1 MAASC
6 MQGVAIGGLNEDC
19 QPEPVHADA
28 KEQVAAL
35 IYTTGTTGQPKGVM
49 LTHRNLLFIAATSS
63 QVRGLQANDRTYCV
77 LPITHVFGLASVALA
92 TLYAGAALYLR
103 SAERRVGK
111 ECVGTCRSCGAA

>member
-35 IYTTGTTGQPKGVM
+35 IYTPGTPGQPKAVM
-49 LTHRNLLFIAATSS
+49 LTHRPLLFIAATSS
-63 QVRGLQANDRTYCV
+63 QVRALHANERTSCIRPITLLFV
-77 LPITHVFGLASVALA
+77 LPQVSRSPLFSYRLF
-92 TLYAGAALYLR
+92 YL
-103 SAERRVGK
+103 
-111 ECVGTCRSCGAA
+111 